1 MINVTSCKD
10 GEEVSVTLAGT
21 KEEVICEAAGV
32 MVGLAERTFKNS
44 TGRVF
49 DQATN
54 QERVTS
60 ICAAYNGMFIR
71 FALENELYELASELL
86 LLAPVV
92 QRDICKR
99 GDEE

>member
-1 MINVTSCKD
+1 MINVTSCKN
-10 GEEVSVTLAGT
+10 GEEVSVTLSGT
-21 KEEVICEAAGV
+21 NEEVICEAAGV
-32 MVGLAERTFKNS
+32 MVGLAERTFKND

-54 QERVTS
+54 QERVVS
-60 ICAAYNGMFIR
+60 VCAAYAGMFMR
-71 FALENELYELASELL
+71 FALENALYELASELL
-86 LLAPVV
+86 LLGTVV

>member
-1 MINVTSCKD
+1 MINATSCKD

-32 MVGLAERTFKNS
+32 MIGLAERTFKNS
-44 TGRVF
+44 TGRAF

-60 ICAAYNGMFIR
+60 VCAAYTGMFIR
-71 FALENELYELASELL
+71 FALENALYELASELL
-86 LLAPVV
+86 LLGPVV